1 MAKSTERVER
11 TLRNMERLA
20 NGGANPQEISVY
32 LKSEGFT
39 PKSFAETVEKYN
51 RSQGLIAEFGPVR
64 SALQGL
70 SFGFSDEAEAGIKAL
85 LGRGTYEQNLNAINL
100 AKQEFEQAS
109 PGAALGS
116 ELVGTA
122 PYMLLGGLGAVR
134 GAERVAQVAPRV
146 AQAISTPVGRTTTA
160 LGGAT
165 AIGGASAGITGA
177 GQAMPDFRMAGAL
190 EAAPVGAAFGLGGTT
205 AARIAPRIPGVQ
217 QAFEAGRRAIGL
229 PSGFAERADQK
240 LLQALQRDGVSP
252 ADALAR
258 LQQIKQSNYK
268 PETIIE
274 LGGENTRRLA
284 DVVAQYPGASQ
295 AARELAE
302 ERTAGAG
309 QRILSDFRGAF
320 QVNAS
325 ATDLAESLTQQRDRL
340 ARPLYQQAYSEGGVI
355 SDERITR
362 LMKIPQFQD
371 AYARARRIAALDGI
385 ELPAKASD
393 IEEVGGF
400 DLRTLDYIK
409 RGLDDVLFTG
419 KQPGSG
425 IGKTELSKL
434 KERRSEFVSVLD
446 EVGPASYKEARN
458 VYAGATEVLD
468 AIEEGKKFATMD
480 ARQLQRT
487 FDRLS
492 DSEKEGFK
500 IGVYDAVRT
509 NVNKGADGA
518 DVLRRIWGSPE
529 KRDQLSVFLGQ
540 DAFQDLSQQ
549 LLRER
554 VIRQTDVRMMGGSQT
569 QPRTLA
575 QREFEGA
582 EELIPMVAQQGLGG
596 LRQYALRTMTGPGQP
611 TAEAL
616 APTLF
621 STDVGKQ
628 IEALTRLQRLD
639 DLLRQQAAAAGAVGG
654 VGGGAAAGLLGE

>member
-540 DAFQDLSQQ
+540 DAFQDLSEQ

>member
-1 MAKSTERVER
+1 
-11 TLRNMERLA
+11 MERLA

-39 PKSFAETVEKYN
+39 PKSFAETVGKYN
-51 RSQGLIAEFGPVR
+51 KSQGIIAEFGPVK

-217 QAFEAGRRAIGL
+217 QAFEAGRRAMGL
-229 PSGFAERADQK
+229 PSGFADRADQK

-258 LQQIKQSNYK
+258 LQQIKQANYK

-325 ATDLAESLTQQRDRL
+325 AMDLAESLTQQRDRL

-385 ELPAKASD
+385 ELPAKAAD

-434 KERRSEFVSVLD
+434 KERRSEFVSILD

-582 EELIPMVAQQGLGG
+582 EELIPMVAQQGLNG